1 MPWILQQ
8 YENSRGDRPVEDFL
22 ESLGEADRGGVKAK
36 LVYLQERGNQ
46 LREPI
51 SKSLGGGLFES
62 RVKAYRLFFCFRPGN
77 RILVLHG
84 IIKKSQATPKTEL
97 DLARKRMKEV

>member
-8 YENSRGDRPVEDFL
+8 YEDSRGGRPVEKFL
-22 ESLGEADRGGVKAK
+22 ESLGEADRGAVKAK

-51 SKSLGGGLFES
+51 SKSLGGGLFEL

-84 IIKKSQATPKTEL
+84 FIKKSQATPKRDL

>member
-8 YENSRGDRPVEDFL
+8 YEDSRGDRPVGKFL
-22 ESLGEADRGGVKAK
+22 ESLAEADRGAVKAK

-51 SKSLGGGLFES
+51 SKSLGGGLFEL

-84 IIKKSQATPKTEL
+84 FMKKSQAAPKREL

>member
-8 YENSRGDRPVEDFL
+8 YEDGRGNRPVEKFL
-22 ESLGEADRGGVKAK
+22 ESLGEGDRGSVKAK

-51 SKSLGGGLFES
+51 SKSLGGGLFEL

-84 IIKKSQATPKTEL
+84 IIKKSRATPKREL